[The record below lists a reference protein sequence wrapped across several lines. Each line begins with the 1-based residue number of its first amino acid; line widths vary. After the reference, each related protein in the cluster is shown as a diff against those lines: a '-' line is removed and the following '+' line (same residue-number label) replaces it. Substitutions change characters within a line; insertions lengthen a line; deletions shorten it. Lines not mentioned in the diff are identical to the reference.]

1 MWQYALW
8 GLAGAAINR
17 ALIFLEAN
25 RRVKGPA
32 WRYPEGPGGG
42 FFALAVA
49 LHCAVGAIVAYAT
62 AASGYIHTP
71 LLGIGLGAGAPVAV
85 KTISRMALAAFPPG
99 ASGEE
104 PGMKGDDDRGD

>member
-49 LHCAVGAIVAYAT
+49 LHCAVGAIVTYAT
-62 AASGYIHTP
+62 SVSGYIHNP
-71 LLGIGLGAGAPVAV
+71 LLGIGLGATAPVAV
-85 KTISRMALAAFPPG
+85 KTISRMALAALPP
-99 ASGEE
+99 ADS
-104 PGMKGDDDRGD
+104 DRGQGVGIDRGE